1 MNDLGSAEE
10 RRPMEDVAKDLP
22 TKSAKIRALA
32 AAGYSRSEIA
42 KFLGVRYQYAR
53 NVLVQAEAE
62 KAGKSRVDNIH
73 IPEEFRRNMDR
84 LTDGLPTK
92 SAKILALGAAGYSR
106 SEIARY
112 LGIRYQHVRNVLVR
126 AGYDEVP
133 SEVTV
138 EVGSDGHITIPSV
151 YRKSL
156 GIDTGDLVIMKIS
169 GGELRLLGRSAV
181 IAEAKARVRRYL
193 SGEHKL
199 ASDSVSES
207 AWEVVGE

>member
-1 MNDLGSAEE
+1 MNEVGPAEG
-10 RRPMEDVAKDLP
+10 RRPMEDVAENLT

-53 NVLVQAEAE
+53 NVLVQAEAD
-62 KAGKSRVDNIH
+62 KSGKSGTEAAHV
-73 IPEEFRRNMDR
+73 PEEYRRNMDR

-92 SAKILALGAAGYSR
+92 SAKILALGSAGYSR

-133 SEVTV
+133 QEVTV
-138 EVGSDGHITIPSV
+138 EVGVDGQITVPSA
-151 YRKSL
+151 YRKAL
-156 GIDTGDLVIMKIS
+156 GLEAGDQVVMKIS
-169 GGELRLLGRSAV
+169 GGELRILGRSAV

-193 SGEHKL
+193 SGETNL
-199 ASDSVSES
+199 
-207 AWEVVGE
+207 VGELIARRESEAVGE

>member
-1 MNDLGSAEE
+1 MNEVGPAEG
-10 RRPMEDVAKDLP
+10 RRPMEDIAQDLN

-62 KAGKSRVDNIH
+62 QTGRSTFEAAH
-73 IPEEFRRNMDR
+73 IPEEYRRSMDR
-84 LTDGLPTK
+84 IADGLPTK

-126 AGYDEVP
+126 AGFDEVP
-133 SEVTV
+133 KEVTV
-138 EVGSDGHITIPSV
+138 EIGADGHVVIPSV

-156 GIDTGDLVIMKIS
+156 GIDVGDQVVMKVS
-169 GGELRLLGRSAV
+169 GGELRILGRSAV
-181 IAEAKARVRRYL
+181 IAEAKSRVRRYL
-193 SGEHKL
+193 AGETNL
-199 ASDSVSES
+199 
-207 AWEVVGE
+207 VGELIARREREAAGE